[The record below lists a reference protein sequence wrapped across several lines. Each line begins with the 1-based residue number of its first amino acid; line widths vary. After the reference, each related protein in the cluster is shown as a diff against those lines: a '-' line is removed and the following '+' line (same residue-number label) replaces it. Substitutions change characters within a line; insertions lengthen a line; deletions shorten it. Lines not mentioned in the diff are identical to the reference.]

1 METQGGEGLCYGT
14 GHLYGGSRTKTVSV
28 SQWDDVGS
36 LMPGIIYI
44 QCPACSPSSVVVP
57 KYENMNHYS
66 FVCKLSYTFEH
77 HHISTYFQVESD
89 DDSGDTLFSLIRILL
104 N

>member
-1 METQGGEGLCYGT
+1 MFYGRSTYADKELLPTDDEGSGVETQGGEGLCYGT

-44 QCPACSPSSVVVP
+44 QCPAQTACTPSSVVVVVP
-57 KYENMNHYS
+57 KYENMNPPLVCVQT
-66 FVCKLSYTFEH
+66 FV
-77 HHISTYFQVESD
+77 HI
-89 DDSGDTLFSLIRILL
+89 
-104 N
+104 